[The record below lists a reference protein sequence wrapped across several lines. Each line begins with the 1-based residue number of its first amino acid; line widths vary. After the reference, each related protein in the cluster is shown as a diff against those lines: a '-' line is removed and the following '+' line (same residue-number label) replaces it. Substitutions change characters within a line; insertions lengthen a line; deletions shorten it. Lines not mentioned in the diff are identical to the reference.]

1 MTREELLAMGVPE
14 DKVDAVMKA
23 HGKAVQ
29 SKNTELT
36 VAQGKLQAA
45 EATIAEKDNAL
56 KELGKDSN
64 SVATLTKERDE
75 ALAKIDT
82 LEKAASQGKIDNAVQ
97 AVLTESKA
105 RDPKLVA
112 ALLDSSKIALDDK
125 GEVTGVQ
132 EQVAKLM
139 KESAYLFQGTKE
151 PKYTPPGGT
160 GGSGS
165 DEPESLSEAVESALK
180 SQLGSED

>member
-14 DKVDAVMKA
+14 DKVDAIVKA
-23 HGKAVQ
+23 HGKSIQA
-29 SKNTELT
+29 KNAELS
-36 VAQGKLQAA
+36 VAQGKLSAA
-45 EATIAEKDNAL
+45 EATIVEKVNAL

-64 SVATLTKERDE
+64 NIATLTKERDE
-75 ALAKIDT
+75 ALEKIT
-82 LEKAASQGKIDNAVQ
+82 VLEQAANQGKIDNAVQ
-97 AVLTESKA
+97 AVLSEAKA

-112 ALLDSSKIALDDK
+112 ALLDSSKITMDDK

-139 KESAYLFQGTKE
+139 KDSAYLFQGKKE
-151 PKYTPPGGT
+151 PQYNPAGGT
-160 GGSGS
+160 GGAGG
-165 DEPESLSEAVESALK
+165 DEPKDLAGAVEEAMK